1 MVREFQIQMIFSSK
15 NSGLFSNMFSSAIL
29 RFTKR
34 YAKYYKV
41 ANDSSKVFGEPYK
54 WFTIWF
60 LAHFVM
66 MLFKEPTVIYETD
79 IIPLVH
85 KYIVRDIKTRD
96 QALNSIVL
104 FLVYKPQNTYY
115 IEYPFVKGE
124 IVHLSN

>member
-1 MVREFQIQMIFSSK
+1 
-15 NSGLFSNMFSSAIL
+15 MFSSAIL

-85 KYIVRDIKTRD
+85 KYTVRDIKTRD

-104 FLVYKPQNTYY
+104 FLVYKPQNT
-115 IEYPFVKGE
+115 
-124 IVHLSN
+124 